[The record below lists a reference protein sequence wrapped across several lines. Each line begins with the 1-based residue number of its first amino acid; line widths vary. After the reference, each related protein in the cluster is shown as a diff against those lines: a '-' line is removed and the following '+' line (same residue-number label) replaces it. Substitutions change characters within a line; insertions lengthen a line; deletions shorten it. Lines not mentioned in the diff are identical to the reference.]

1 VNELLPAPKWREK
14 PSGKAVV
21 SPRMEVALCALVNT
35 SCTQEEAARIAGLS
49 REHVCKA
56 LGKPHV
62 QARYQVLL
70 RKRLHAMA
78 PKAIGTVDSLMDCDS
93 SYVRL
98 QAAVTVMD
106 RVGLRPVEATTVQ
119 TEVVINID
127 LS

>member
-1 VNELLPAPKWREK
+1 
-14 PSGKAVV
+14 
-21 SPRMEVALCALVNT
+21 METALWALVST
-35 SCTQEEAARIAGLS
+35 SCTQEEAARIAGLT

-56 LGKPHV
+56 LSKPHV

-78 PKAIGTVDSLMDCDS
+78 PKALGTVDSLMDCDS

-106 RVGLRPVEATTVQ
+106 RVGLRPVESTAVQ
-119 TEVVINID
+119 TEVIINID

>member
-1 VNELLPAPKWREK
+1 VSTIPAPSPKREK
-14 PSGKAVV
+14 PSGKAGV
-21 SPRMEVALCALVNT
+21 SAKMETALWALVST
-35 SCTQEEAARIAGLS
+35 SCTQEEAARIAGLT

-62 QARYQVLL
+62 QALYQVLL

-106 RVGLRPVEATTVQ
+106 RVGLRPVESTTVQ
-119 TEVVINID
+119 TEVIINID